1 MKRIESLSKGCELIE
16 INEGEYLSIPGKI
29 YGDFGN
35 YISKVGVD
43 VYRVNESVYAI
54 AETVELY
61 GHKIIA
67 NVHDAV
73 STEIALDELDIE
85 YKE

>member
-1 MKRIESLSKGCELIE
+1 MKRIENLDKNCEIIE
-16 INEGEYLSIPGKI
+16 INEGEYLSIPGGI

-35 YISKVGVD
+35 YASKVGMD
-43 VYRVNESVYAI
+43 VYRVDKSVYAI

-61 GHKIIA
+61 GYKIIA

-85 YKE
+85 

>member
-1 MKRIESLSKGCELIE
+1 MKRIENLDKNCEIIE
-16 INEGEYLSIPGKI
+16 INEGVSIPGGI

-35 YISKVGVD
+35 YASKVGMD
-43 VYRVNESVYAI
+43 VYRVDKSVYAI
-54 AETVELY
+54 AETAELY

-67 NVHDAV
+67 NVHDVV

-85 YKE
+85 

>member
-1 MKRIESLSKGCELIE
+1 M
-16 INEGEYLSIPGKI
+16 
-29 YGDFGN
+29 
-35 YISKVGVD
+35 D
-43 VYRVNESVYAI
+43 VYRVDKSVYAI

-85 YKE
+85 